1 MFYINEIISRNQRE
15 RKREETL
22 IIIQLYPSL
31 VLSITALIP
40 PPPPISPP
48 LYLKKMT
55 QLLAMKN
62 WQVLLFSCDC

>member
-1 MFYINEIISRNQRE
+1 MGFGFKCFILMKLFPEIRE
-15 RKREETL
+15 REREENL

-48 LYLKKMT
+48 L
-55 QLLAMKN
+55 
-62 WQVLLFSCDC
+62 

>member
-40 PPPPISPP
+40 PPPPIYPP
-48 LYLKKMT
+48 LY
-55 QLLAMKN
+55 
-62 WQVLLFSCDC
+62 

>member
-1 MFYINEIISRNQRE
+1 MGFGFKCFILMKLFPEIRE

-48 LYLKKMT
+48 LY
-55 QLLAMKN
+55 
-62 WQVLLFSCDC
+62 